1 MGRWV
6 VRYTMAMVVLTVSA
20 HALAQPPPPQFGV
33 VERYAAIV
41 TQGGSLAATALR
53 SVLAPDVVIAEYA
66 LHWSEERGTAAH
78 AQVWDLI
85 SAGARLDVSF
95 GWASADGNLVVTRE
109 RMWGEEVPEALSPLR
124 STVVY
129 LVVAD
134 RILGIT
140 RVLDDDQRDALLREV
155 VIGTWWAGGGAM
167 RLDADGSYRLA
178 SSRSVLESDPIDSGT
193 YVIEG
198 GTWRVVSDH
207 TTTLCQPGDEGVWH
221 IRATTPDA
229 FELVEI
235 DEMCRTDAGR
245 GRAPGTSLLVMRA
258 AD

>member
-1 MGRWV
+1 
-6 VRYTMAMVVLTVSA
+6 VVLTVSA
-20 HALAQPPPPQFGV
+20 HALAQAPPPQFEV
-33 VERYAAIV
+33 IERYAAIV
-41 TQGGSLAATALR
+41 TQGGSLAATAVR

-66 LHWSEERGTAAH
+66 LHWTEERGTAAH
-78 AQVWDLI
+78 AHVWDLI
-85 SAGARLDVSF
+85 RAGVRLEVSFESASAGGS
-95 GWASADGNLVVTRE
+95 LVVTRE
-109 RMWGEEVPEALSPLR
+109 RMWGDEVPEALSPLR

-140 RVLDDDQRDALLREV
+140 RVLDTDQRDALLREV
-155 VIGTWWAGGGAM
+155 VIGTWWAGAGAM
-167 RLDADGSYRLA
+167 RLDADGSFRLA
-178 SSRSVLESDPIDSGT
+178 SSRSLLESDPLDSGT
-193 YVIEG
+193 YVIED
-198 GTWRVVSDH
+198 GTWRVVSDE
-207 TTTLCQPGDEGVWH
+207 TTALCQPGDEGVWH

-245 GRAPGTSLLVMRA
+245 GQAPGLSLLAMRT